1 MGYVLAITS
10 KLISSTENLA
20 NLFFCPEYFMC
31 LKWLLEED
39 WEPSEPAIRLWS
51 WV

>member
-20 NLFFCPEYFMC
+20 NLFFCPEHFMC
-31 LKWLLEED
+31 LKWHLEQD
-39 WEPSEPAIRLWS
+39 WEFSEPPD
-51 WV
+51 